1 MSLSISRNPAPSV
14 FPRRSDARAEIT
26 VHAGSS
32 GSEAGWLKRRVELMH
47 GLGMDWASAKER
59 DRPDGTGGIWSLE
72 GSQSDMLD
80 GGSDLIVTRYASRRG
95 LGGGGIG

>member
-59 DRPDGTGGIWSLE
+59 DRPDGTGALE
-72 GSQSDMLD
+72 GLQSDMLD
-80 GGSDLIVTRYASRRG
+80 GGSDLIMTRYASRRW